1 MTDKLHKIFSKTE
14 CPSEEI
20 LQKYL
25 KNKLS
30 MEEKHLVEKHL
41 IDCEICSDVLEG
53 MSLVSD
59 SKIVAPIITD
69 INSKIKSH
77 IQKPQT
83 KSKVINLNSWIP
95 YVAAAAVIL
104 FIVSIFYLR
113 QDLSDNKVIVAEKAK
128 EAIEKETEA
137 KQPHN
142 NVKNELVET
151 LEGAY
156 QKLDIVLES
165 ELQEEI
171 ALDIIAEEEI
181 ENVIDN
187 YEIPPEAITKSLSG
201 STTVGEAA
209 ANYSFTT
216 SDAVYQPQKEATNIK
231 RIQAEKISDKY
242 KDAESV
248 ELNEVQVVST
258 QSKKQVFGNKKYS
271 KKKRYS
277 KKKVAKSKHRSM
289 NEPTF
294 GEAEKEAKKPK
305 ANDEIIVAQNEIT
318 ISVDTTQNN
327 YLWDNNQTNIYKQAL
342 KNYNSNDYSA
352 AIGLFNIVLT
362 DSISHYNSLYYGGIS
377 YYKLNKN
384 DSALIYLNKVLE
396 VEKGEFHEEA
406 MWHKALILK
415 RTYKIP
421 ETKLILQSIIN
432 ENGKYKIQAEEML
445 NKLN

>member
-25 KNKLS
+25 KDELS
-30 MEEKHLVEKHL
+30 MEEKHLLEKHL

-53 MSLVSD
+53 MSLVGD
-59 SKIVAPIITD
+59 SKIVAPIIVD
-69 INSKIKSH
+69 INSEIKSH

-83 KSKVINLNSWIP
+83 KSKVISLNSWIP

-113 QDLSDNKVIVAEKAK
+113 QDLRDNKVIVAEKTK
-128 EAIEKETEA
+128 EAIEKETDA
-137 KQPHN
+137 KQPLN

-151 LEGAY
+151 PEGTY
-156 QKLDIVLES
+156 QELDIVLES

-171 ALDIIAEEEI
+171 DLDIIADDEI
-181 ENVIDN
+181 ENAIEN
-187 YEIPPEAITKSLSG
+187 YEIPPEAIAKSASG
-201 STTVGEAA
+201 STAVGKAA
-209 ANYSFTT
+209 VNYSFTT
-216 SDAVYQPQKEATNIK
+216 SDAAYQPQKETTDIK

-242 KDAESV
+242 KDAENI
-248 ELNEVQVVST
+248 ELTEVQVAST
-258 QSKKQVFGNKKYS
+258 SSKKSIFPKKKYA
-271 KKKRYS
+271 KKRKAASHKIGKSSRRSEAPVSENS
-277 KKKVAKSKHRSM
+277 KG
-289 NEPTF
+289 NI
-294 GEAEKEAKKPK
+294 KKP
-305 ANDEIIVAQNEIT
+305 EISYEEVEVAQDET
-318 ISVDTTQNN
+318 IIIADSAQKYYSQNTTYN
-327 YLWDNNQTNIYKQAL
+327 LAFT
-342 KNYNSNDYSA
+342 NYNSNNYRVA
-352 AIGLFNIVLT
+352 VGYFNLVLS
-362 DSISHYNSLYYGGIS
+362 DSINHYNSLYYGGIS

-396 VEKGEFHEEA
+396 VEKGAFHEEA

-415 RTYKIP
+415 RTNKIP

-445 NKLN
+445 KKLN

>member
-25 KNKLS
+25 KDELS
-30 MEEKHLVEKHL
+30 MEEKHLLEKHL

-53 MSLVSD
+53 MSLVGD
-59 SKIVAPIITD
+59 SKIVAPIIVD
-69 INSKIKSH
+69 INSEIKSH

-83 KSKVINLNSWIP
+83 KSKVISLNSWIP

-113 QDLSDNKVIVAEKAK
+113 QDLRDNKVIVAEKTK
-128 EAIEKETEA
+128 EAIEKETDA
-137 KQPHN
+137 KQPLN

-151 LEGAY
+151 PKGTY
-156 QKLDIVLES
+156 QELDIVLES

-171 ALDIIAEEEI
+171 DLDIIADDEI
-181 ENVIDN
+181 ENAIEN

-201 STTVGEAA
+201 SIAVGEAA

-216 SDAVYQPQKEATNIK
+216 TDVAYQPQIEATNIK

-242 KDAESV
+242 KNAESF
-248 ELNEVQVVST
+248 ELNEVQVAST
-258 QSKKQVFGNKKYS
+258 SSKKSIFPKKKFS
-271 KKKRYS
+271 KKRN
-277 KKKVAKSKHRSM
+277 VASHKIGKSSTRSM
-289 NEPTF
+289 
-294 GEAEKEAKKPK
+294 EAPVSENSKGNIRKP
-305 ANDEIIVAQNEIT
+305 EISYEGVGVAQDET
-318 ISVDTTQNN
+318 IIIADSAQKYYSQNTTYN
-327 YLWDNNQTNIYKQAL
+327 LAFT
-342 KNYNSNDYSA
+342 NYNSNNYRVA
-352 AIGLFNIVLT
+352 VGYFNLVLS
-362 DSISHYNSLYYGGIS
+362 DSINHYNSLYYGGIS

-396 VEKGEFHEEA
+396 VEKGAFHEEA

-415 RTYKIP
+415 RTNKIP

-432 ENGKYKIQAEEML
+432 ENGKYKIHAEEML
-445 NKLN
+445 KKLN